1 MNEQQTPAPQ
11 AQSVAEPV
19 TVTPAPGSIPANPVP
34 FAAPGSVPAPVAQ
47 PGTIPANSA
56 EPATIPANPA
66 EPDYRALYETL
77 RRENEILRQNAEA
90 TQRAP
95 VQGVSGGGSVAA
107 PVDDFIRG
115 FDSDTWD

>member
-19 TVTPAPGSIPANPVP
+19 TVAPAPGSVPANPVP
-34 FAAPGSVPAPVAQ
+34 FAAPESVPAPVTQ
-47 PGTIPANSA
+47 PGTAS
-56 EPATIPANPA
+56 ATIPANPAQPAPA

-95 VQGVSGGGSVAA
+95 VQGVSGGGTVAA